1 MKKTLLITALL
12 STLFSCSNDD
22 ELSNSTSECSELDK
36 IKIVTNNKSTTT
48 CEAKYEFNSDS
59 FSNLKYDWYINNK
72 RIDNSTENTSTLSYT
87 FTENGTYEIC
97 MKPIVTNGTCT
108 LQKKCITLDIEDL
121 KIGTV
126 KDIQDYLVGLDGPM
140 NPVLK
145 GNELYFSESIRS
157 FNRISKIDITE
168 ATPTIKE
175 VVLIPKSATL
185 FEVPLISALVFKDNI
200 LYAAESRNGNNLGN
214 IYKIDVTADSPKAES
229 IAKFLKPTDLAF
241 KGNDLY
247 VADLGN
253 STNSD
258 QSTIYKIDVTSSEIK
273 KEVVIKPTLAPIS
286 IAFKG
291 DELFMILRPNRFSG
305 GQISKIN
312 VTKNSPQLTDIATGL
327 NLPRKITFIGNDL
340 YLFDYSLKEILRVDT
355 GSGAMTSIIS
365 NGPDNFQNFIFT
377 NGAVFLTSYTKRK
390 IQKITLNCSEL

>member
-1 MKKTLLITALL
+1 MRKTLLITTLL
-12 STLFSCSNDD
+12 STLFSCSNDE
-22 ELSNSTSECSELDK
+22 ELSNSTPDCSELDK
-36 IKIVTNNKSTTT
+36 IKIVINNKTTTT
-48 CEAKYEFNSDS
+48 CETTYEFNSDS
-59 FSNLKYDWYINNK
+59 FSNLQYEWYIDNK
-72 RIDNSTENTSTLSYT
+72 RIDNSIADTATLSHT
-87 FTENGTYEIC
+87 FTKNGTYEIC
-97 MKPIVTNGTCT
+97 LKPIVEEGTCT
-108 LQKKCITLDIEDL
+108 LEKKCTTLNIENL
-121 KIGTV
+121 TIGAV
-126 KDIQDYLVGLDGPM
+126 KSIQDYLVGLEGPM

-168 ATPTIKE
+168 ASPTIKE

-200 LYAAESRNGNNLGN
+200 LYASESRNGNSLGN

-241 KGNDLY
+241 KGNNLY

-273 KEVVIKPTLAPIS
+273 KEVVIEPTLAPIN
-286 IAFKG
+286 IVFKG
-291 DELFMILRPNRFSG
+291 DDLFMILRPNAFSG

-312 VTKNSPQLTDIATGL
+312 VTENSPQLTDIATGI
-327 NLPRKITFIGNDL
+327 NLPREINFIGNDL
-340 YLFDYSLKEILRVDT
+340 YLLDYGSKEILKVDQV
-355 GSGAMTSIIS
+355 SGNMSTILANT
-365 NGPDNFQNFIFT
+365 PDNFQDFIFA
-377 NGAVFLTSYTKRK
+377 NGDLYLTSYTSRK
-390 IQKITLNCSEL
+390 IQKVTLKCN

>member
-1 MKKTLLITALL
+1 MRKTLLVTALL

-22 ELSNSTSECSELDK
+22 ELNNSTSECSELDK
-36 IKIVTNNKSTTT
+36 IKIVVNNKNTAT
-48 CEAKYEFNSDS
+48 CEATYEFNSDS
-59 FSNLKYDWYINNK
+59 FSNLKYEWYIDNK
-72 RIDNSTENTSTLSYT
+72 RIDNSTANTATLSYT

-97 MKPIVTNGTCT
+97 LKPIVEDVSCT
-108 LQKKCITLDIEDL
+108 LQKKCTTLKVENL
-121 KIGTV
+121 KIGAV
-126 KDIQDYLVGLDGPM
+126 KNIQDYLVRLEGPM

-168 ATPTIKE
+168 ASPTVKE

-214 IYKIDVTADSPKAES
+214 IYKIDVTADSPRAES
-229 IAKFLKPTDLAF
+229 IATFLKPTDLAF

-273 KEVVIKPTLAPIS
+273 KEVVIEPTLAPIN
-286 IAFKG
+286 IVFKG

-312 VTKNSPQLTDIATGL
+312 VTENSPQLTDIATGI
-327 NLPRKITFIGNDL
+327 NLPREINFIGNDL
-340 YLFDYSLKEILRVDT
+340 YLLDYGSKEILKVDQV
-355 GSGAMTSIIS
+355 SGTMSTILA
-365 NGPDNFQNFIFT
+365 NAPDNFQDFIFG
-377 NGAVFLTSYTKRK
+377 NGDLYLTSYTSRK
-390 IQKITLNCSEL
+390 IQKVTLQCN